1 MKRFLPNLIVGLLF
15 FTGTLLA
22 QERTV
27 SGTVTSAEDG
37 TSLPGVSV
45 VVKGSTTGAVTDSEG
60 FYSLNI
66 PASDGVLV
74 FTFIGLKTAEVEI
87 GNRTTIDVQMS
98 VDVTQ
103 LSEVVVVGYGTQER
117 KDLTGSVT
125 SVLSRDIENLV
136 APSFDSQLA
145 GRAAGVQVTTP
156 GGIIGQAPIIRIRG
170 VNSLTS
176 SADPLIVIDGVPVV
190 TSDRSSIVPSNPLA
204 NINPADIQSYEI
216 LKDGS
221 ATAIYGSRAANG
233 VILITTKRGTKGRPS
248 INYNGSIGFNQ
259 EVDRFAL
266 LNGDEF
272 VTIAN
277 EKRTNAGATELAVAG
292 ENTDWQDYIFRKGAV
307 QQHNVSIGGGS
318 ETTNYF
324 FSLGFTDQ
332 ESPILANDMKRYS
345 FRANIDQTIAK
356 RFKIGTNLS
365 YAHTEINGLNNGANS
380 LSGVIY
386 NATRMLPNVAI
397 FDPANIAYD
406 GFNTTPDGAA
416 LGRGNNLASVDN
428 NIPNIGFVLQNN
440 IHRNRNNRILGN
452 LYGELEIVEGLA
464 LRTQVGTDITLV
476 DDFRSWDPRHGDGR
490 GSVGSAAQTFNP
502 VYRWN
507 WQNTLNYQRSINDIH
522 NINVTLGTEY
532 QKTTFYNFSASATG
546 FSDRFYMQDNLISGS
561 FQNQFAAGGFAERG
575 FDSYFG
581 RLNYSFK
588 GKYLLSATLRNDGIS
603 DLHPDNRR
611 GMFPGGS
618 IGWRV
623 SDEGFFNSNLIKDLK
638 IRASYA
644 ELGNVDIGTLAYA
657 GGYSPVLY
665 GPNAGIAFTQ
675 VSNRDLQWET
685 SKKFNVGMNMTIGR
699 VTLEADYF
707 TTNIEDMV
715 LDAPVAPSLGVPG
728 GSFGI
733 IAQNVGSMENQG
745 VELRVASTVI
755 EKGSFSWS
763 TDVNFTYI
771 KNEVTNLISPLT
783 NTYNRT
789 EVGRSIG
796 ELYGFQWAGVNA
808 ENGNPLYYKGDGTI
822 VQYNLAQVLAQRG
835 WKTYDPNNPG
845 DVSVAAVALGTSD
858 LAFLGN
864 SLPKWFGGW
873 TNQFSYGN
881 FEMEVFLRY
890 SGGNYIMNETL
901 RGMLGQGFSNN
912 SRQILERWTEAG
924 QSTDMPKLFSG
935 QDANIWQSGAANSKF
950 VEKGDFVRIQ
960 NIVLGYNVPSS
971 ALQSVFNE
979 GIKSVKIFAQVQNPI
994 VFTSY
999 SGLDPE
1005 LNQFSDQRQFGVDW
1019 NTAPIIR
1026 TWSAGLNLGF

>member
-1 MKRFLPNLIVGLLF
+1 MKKFLLSLNVALLF
-15 FTGTLLA
+15 FSGTLLA

-45 VVKGSTTGAVTDSEG
+45 VVKGSTMGAVTDSEG
-60 FYSLNI
+60 FYTLDV
-66 PASDGVLV
+66 PAQEGILV
-74 FTFIGLKTAEVEI
+74 FTFIGLKTQEIEI
-87 GNRTTIDVQMS
+87 GNRTTVDVQMS

-117 KDLTGSVT
+117 RDVTGSVT

-145 GRAAGVQVTTP
+145 GRAAGVQITTP
-156 GGIIGQAPIIRIRG
+156 GGVIGQAPIIRIRG

-190 TSDRSSIVPSNPLA
+190 TSDRSSIIPANPLA

-233 VILITTKRGTKGRPS
+233 VILITTKRGSKGRPM
-248 INYNGSIGFNQ
+248 INYNGSIGFNE
-259 EVDRFAL
+259 EVDRFSL

-292 ENTDWQDYIFRKGAV
+292 ENTDWQDYVYRKAAV

-356 RFKIGTNLS
+356 RFKIGANLS

-386 NATRMLPNVAI
+386 NASRMLPNVAI
-397 FDPANIAYD
+397 FDPANVAYD

-416 LGRGNNLASVDN
+416 LGRGNNLASADN
-428 NIPNIGFVLQNN
+428 NIPNIAFVLANN
-440 IHRNRNNRILGN
+440 IHRNRNNRMLGN
-452 LYGELEIVEGLA
+452 LYGELEIIEGLA
-464 LRTQVGTDITLV
+464 LRTQVGTDITLA

-490 GSVGSAAQTFNP
+490 GAAGSAAQTFNP

-507 WQNTLNYQRSINDIH
+507 WQNTLNYQRSINDVH

-546 FSDRFYMQDNLISGS
+546 FSDRFYMQENLISGS

-581 RLNYSFK
+581 RVNYSFR

-611 GMFPGGS
+611 GTFPGAS

-638 IRASYA
+638 FRASYA
-644 ELGNVDIGTLAYA
+644 ELGNVEIGTLAYA

-715 LDAPVAPSLGVPG
+715 LDAPVAVSLGVPG
-728 GSFGI
+728 NT
-733 IAQNVGSMENQG
+733 IAQNVGSMENKG
-745 VELRVASTVI
+745 IELRIGAAVVQNANFT
-755 EKGSFSWS
+755 WS
-763 TDVNFTYI
+763 TDFNFTYI
-771 KNEVTNLISPLT
+771 ENEVTKLINPLI

-808 ENGNPLYYKGDGTI
+808 ENGNPLYQKGDGS
-822 VQYNLAQVLAQRG
+822 VAQYNLAQVPAQRG
-835 WKTYDPNNPG
+835 WRTYDPNNPG
-845 DVSVAAVALGTSD
+845 DVSVIAVALGTTD

-873 TNQFSYGN
+873 TNQFSYKN
-881 FEMEVFLRY
+881 FDMEVFLRY
-890 SGGNYIMNETL
+890 SGGNYIMNETF
-901 RGMLGQGFSNN
+901 RGLLGQGFSNN
-912 SRQILERWTEAG
+912 ERTILERWTEAG
-924 QSTDMPKLFSG
+924 QNTDMPKLFSG
-935 QDANIWQSGAANSKF
+935 QDANIWQTGASNSRF
-950 VEKGDFVRIQ
+950 VEKGDFLRVQ
-960 NIVLGYNVPSS
+960 NIILGYNVPSS
-971 ALQSVFNE
+971 ALQSVFND

-1005 LNQFSDQRQFGVDW
+1005 MNQFNDQRQFGVDW